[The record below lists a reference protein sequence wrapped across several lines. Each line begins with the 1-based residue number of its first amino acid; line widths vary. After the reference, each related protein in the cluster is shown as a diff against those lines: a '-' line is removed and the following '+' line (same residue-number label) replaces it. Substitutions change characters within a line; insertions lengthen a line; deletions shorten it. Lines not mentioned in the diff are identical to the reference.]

1 MNKSPSDFLTSEPS
15 YISEPSFMEDVCFIE
30 ETPILDNFEVNE
42 NNGLSDIEKWET
54 IDTWLK
60 KLYKDKPVPLFERNP
75 ATANA
80 LHRIAL
86 LNQQQDTISEIILQ
100 QQKIHALEYRTEA
113 LRIKDILDTVGISK
127 ENLSKNG
134 ALALKSLS
142 SLATIFGLKD
152 IERSS
157 YLSAIAQL
165 TIDSYE
171 TERQIYE
178 VSRIIESLKINT
190 QEAKLKEEKLI
201 ILLTNLRKK
210 WDLHEKQKLK
220 EWEANNDLVNKK
232 AIEYNQK
239 LIRLEKQYS
248 SMNIEKEGLNFQ
260 KLKQREEKVGVLEQ
274 QIKTKT
280 KKLKTYRVLPPDI
293 MMAQLKLD
301 EAKQTL
307 NKLLE
312 DRNELFI
319 KMAENFH

>member
-1 MNKSPSDFLTSEPS
+1 MNKSQFREDNNDAFPSDFLISESS
-15 YISEPSFMEDVCFIE
+15 YISEPSFMEDVCFME
-30 ETPILDNFEVNE
+30 ETPMLDNFEVNE

-54 IDTWLK
+54 VHIDTWLK

-80 LHRIAL
+80 LHKISL
-86 LNQQQDTISEIILQ
+86 LNQQQDAISEIILQ

-113 LRIKDILDTVGISK
+113 LRIKDILDTIGISK

-152 IERSS
+152 VERSS

-171 TERQIYE
+171 TERQRYE

-210 WDLHEKQKLK
+210 WDLHEKQKIK
-220 EWEANNDLVNKK
+220 EWEANNDLVSKK

-248 SMNIEKEGLNFQ
+248 SMNIEKEGLNFR
-260 KLKQREEKVGVLEQ
+260 KLKQREEK
-274 QIKTKT
+274 
-280 KKLKTYRVLPPDI
+280 DI

-307 NKLLE
+307 KC
-312 DRNELFI
+312 
-319 KMAENFH
+319 